1 MKPTYKKEFPYIV
14 ECNSNETKVS
24 EVGSFISPSSNM
36 SSKWEYV
43 VCYDLEEYDIEDNL
57 NRVLKTVP
65 LISFEEWQKLP
76 DSKSNFPEKW
86 CIRIDEEN
94 LNHLNKY
101 LHENKDKYFGY
112 NDGWKVKL
120 PESGFEDTIYYFY
133 SESKEPS
140 HSSFLKREGF
150 TEITF
155 DEFQKYVLEK
165 DNQNPYMHGSI
176 NYERFNYGYPPLG
189 KDKEIIGYKLVKK
202 EYELAVR
209 SLLQKEW
216 FDQHFRNNL
225 KQNGWNFKVS
235 ENNLSFHQLLK
246 TAGVLDLW
254 FEPVYKEESMYQPLF
269 NHLHKEHNLILLESQ
284 MQEIIDI
291 VNSMQK

>member
-24 EVGSFISPSSNM
+24 EVGSFISPSSNIC
-36 SSKWEYV
+36 SKWEYV

-94 LNHLNKY
+94 LNYLNKY
-101 LHENKDKYFGY
+101 LHKNKDKYFGY

-120 PESGFEDTIYYFY
+120 PESGFEDSIDYFY
-133 SESKEPS
+133 SESKEPT
-140 HSSFLKREGF
+140 HSTFRKRKGF

-155 DEFQKYVLEK
+155 DEFQKCVLEK
-165 DNQNPYMHGSI
+165 DNPNPYMHGSI

-189 KDKEIIGYKLVKK
+189 KDKEIIGYKLIK
-202 EYELAVR
+202 EEYKEVALKICKTIGNWEN
-209 SLLQKEW
+209 SLENYDISIDQKSYINRIN
-216 FDQHFRNNL
+216 D
-225 KQNGWNFKVS
+225 
-235 ENNLSFHQLLK
+235 
-246 TAGVLDLW
+246 AGVLHW
-254 FEPVYKEESMYQPLF
+254 FEPVYKEESIYQPLF
-269 NHLHKEHNLILLESQ
+269 NHLHEEHNLILLESE
-284 MQEIIDI
+284 MQEIINI